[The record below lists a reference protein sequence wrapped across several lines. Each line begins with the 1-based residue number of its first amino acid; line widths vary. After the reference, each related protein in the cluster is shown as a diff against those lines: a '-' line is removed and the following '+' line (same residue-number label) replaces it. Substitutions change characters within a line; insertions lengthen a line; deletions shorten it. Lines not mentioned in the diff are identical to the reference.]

1 MAKLSFNYDG
11 QSYVSDVFSG
21 GKVVQLT
28 FPIERTKVLYVET
41 RLGSGLPW
49 KVIDSRILEK
59 QLVVNVPAGGEG
71 QEYRMTC
78 IAEPT
83 SAEIVTEQSGSGGS
97 GGGISPGDTLPE
109 DTVDSKA
116 IKDGTIQMEDLD
128 PAIVTTPTEARQM
141 VADAIANAEGSA
153 SSS

>member
-28 FPIERTKVLYVET
+28 FPIERTKVLYLET
-41 RLGSGLPW
+41 RLGVGLPW
-49 KVIDSRILEK
+49 NVADSRILEK
-59 QLVVNVPAGGEG
+59 QMVVNVPVGGSG
-71 QEYRMTC
+71 QEYRMSC
-78 IAEPT
+78 MAEPA
-83 SAEIVTEQSGSGGS
+83 SADIVTDQSGSGGS

-116 IKDGTIQMEDLD
+116 IKDGSIQMEDLD

>member
-41 RLGSGLPW
+41 RLGIGLPW
-49 KVIDSRILEK
+49 NVADSRILER
-59 QLVVNVPAGGEG
+59 QMVVNVPVGGSG
-71 QEYRMTC
+71 QEYRMSC

-83 SAEIVTEQSGSGGS
+83 SAEIVIDQSGSGG
-97 GGGISPGDTLPE
+97 GGGSITPGVPIAE
-109 DTVDSKA
+109 NTVNSAA
-116 IKDGTIQMEDLD
+116 IQDGSIQMEDLD

-141 VADAIANAEGSA
+141 VADAIAKAEGE
-153 SSS
+153 

>member
-49 KVIDSRILEK
+49 NVADSLILEK
-59 QLVVNVPAGGEG
+59 QMVVNVPVGGSG
-71 QEYRMTC
+71 QEFRMSC
-78 IAEPT
+78 IAEPA
-83 SAEIVTEQSGSGGS
+83 SAEIVADQSGSGS
-97 GGGISPGDTLPE
+97 GGGGGDITPGVPIPE
-109 DTVDSKA
+109 NTVNSASIQDHS
-116 IKDGTIQMEDLD
+116 IKMEDID
-128 PAIVTTPTEARQM
+128 PDIVTTPAEARQM
-141 VADAIANAEGSA
+141 VADAIAANT
-153 SSS
+153 